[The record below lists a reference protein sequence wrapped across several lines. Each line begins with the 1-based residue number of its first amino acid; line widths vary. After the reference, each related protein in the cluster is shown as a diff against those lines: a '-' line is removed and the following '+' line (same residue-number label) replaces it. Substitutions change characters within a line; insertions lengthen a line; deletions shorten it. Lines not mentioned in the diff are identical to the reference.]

1 MGEPVDELP
10 TNPTPESIEDPE
22 SDIDTESEEDEE
34 NPASSHLA
42 ELFRSALGGGSSDHL
57 DDAGLLETFADE
69 FGKDTP
75 AMSRAELTQWVLQQY
90 AKAEVRYYPEEV
102 KSQVRLLEL
111 VVYQP
116 LSDLAVEIWS
126 SQA

>member
-1 MGEPVDELP
+1 MEDPVDDLP
-10 TNPTPESIEDPE
+10 TSHAPESMEDTE
-22 SDIDTESEEDEE
+22 SDIDASSEEEE
-34 NPASSHLA
+34 NPSSTHLA

-57 DDAGLLETFADE
+57 DDAGLLEAFANE

-75 AMSRAELTQWVLQQY
+75 DMSRAQLTEWVLQQY

-116 LSDLAVEIWS
+116 LPDLAVEIWS
-126 SQA
+126 SHA

>member
-1 MGEPVDELP
+1 MEETRDDP
-10 TNPTPESIEDPE
+10 TNHAPECESDPE
-22 SDIDTESEEDEE
+22 SEIDTSSEEET
-34 NPASSHLA
+34 PASSHLA

-69 FGKDTP
+69 FGENTP
-75 AMSRAELTQWVLQQY
+75 AMSRAQLTEWVLQQY

-111 VVYQP
+111 VIYQP
-116 LSDLAVEIWS
+116 VSDLAVEIWS
-126 SQA
+126 SHA